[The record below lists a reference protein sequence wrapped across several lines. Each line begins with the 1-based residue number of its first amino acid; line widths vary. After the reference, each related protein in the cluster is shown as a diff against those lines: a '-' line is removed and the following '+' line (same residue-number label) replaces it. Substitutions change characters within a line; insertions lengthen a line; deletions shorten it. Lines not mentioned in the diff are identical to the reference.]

1 MGLYFNFFEY
11 FADYPNSNAN
21 YKIKSRISERQK
33 ILYDRS
39 KLLDDY
45 LHSAKNMPE
54 TVDTVNIEKIR
65 TMNDIKEQN
74 MNQFLTLNVGSSKAT
89 IDLSKVRKCGLVNG
103 KNMFGTKHKIVIYY
117 NDRPDIPEV
126 NFELQTD
133 VEAITVY
140 KNINSKLEQ
149 WAEAS
154 NASKIAA
161 MQKEL
166 EILYQQKEAMQEEKA
181 ILLDVFNQFKEMM
194 QIMEDETKTSKLV
207 DTIKSL

>member
-1 MGLYFNFFEY
+1 MGIYFNFFEY
-11 FADYPNSNAN
+11 LEDYSNSNAN
-21 YKIKSRISERQK
+21 YKIKSQISERQK

-39 KLLDDY
+39 KLINDY
-45 LHSAKNMPE
+45 IHSGKNMPE
-54 TVDTVNIEKIR
+54 TVDTENIEKIK

-89 IDLSKVRKCGLVNG
+89 IDLSKVRKCGLVTG
-103 KNMFGTKHKIVIYY
+103 KNMFGKKHKIIIYY

-133 VEAITVY
+133 LEAVTVY

>member
-11 FADYPNSNAN
+11 LADYSNSNAH
-21 YKIKSRISERQK
+21 YKIKSQISERQK

-39 KLLDDY
+39 KLINDY
-45 LHSAKNMPE
+45 IHSAKNMPE
-54 TVDTVNIEKIR
+54 TVDTENIEKIR

-89 IDLSKVRKCGLVNG
+89 IDLSKVRKCGLVTG
-103 KNMFGTKHKIVIYY
+103 KNMFGKKHKIIIYY

-133 VEAITVY
+133 VEALTVY

>member
-11 FADYPNSNAN
+11 VTDYSNSNAN
-21 YKIKSRISERQK
+21 YKIKSQISERQK

-39 KLLDDY
+39 KLIDDFIR
-45 LHSAKNMPE
+45 STKNTPE
-54 TVDTVNIEKIR
+54 TGDTENIEKIR
-65 TMNDIKEQN
+65 IMNDIKEQN

-89 IDLSKVRKCGLVNG
+89 IDLSKVRKCGLVTG
-103 KNMFGTKHKIVIYY
+103 KNVFGKKHKIIIYY

-133 VEAITVY
+133 VEALTVY

>member
-11 FADYPNSNAN
+11 FADYSNSNAN

-54 TVDTVNIEKIR
+54 TVDTENIEKIK

>member
-11 FADYPNSNAN
+11 LEDYSYSNAN
-21 YKIKSRISERQK
+21 YKIKSQISERQK

-39 KLLDDY
+39 KLINDFI
-45 LHSAKNMPE
+45 HSGKNMPE
-54 TVDTVNIEKIR
+54 TVDTENIEKIK

-89 IDLSKVRKCGLVNG
+89 IDLSKVRKCGLVTG
-103 KNMFGTKHKIVIYY
+103 KNMFGKKHKIIIYY

-133 VEAITVY
+133 LEAVTVY

>member
-11 FADYPNSNAN
+11 FADYSNSNAN

-54 TVDTVNIEKIR
+54 TVDTENIEKIK

-133 VEAITVY
+133 VEAVTVY

>member
-1 MGLYFNFFEY
+1 MGPYFNFFEY
-11 FADYPNSNAN
+11 FADYSNSNAN
-21 YKIKSRISERQK
+21 FKIKSRISERQK

-45 LHSAKNMPE
+45 IHSAKNMPE
-54 TVDTVNIEKIR
+54 TVDTENIEKIR

-89 IDLSKVRKCGLVNG
+89 IDLSKVRKCGLVTG
-103 KNMFGTKHKIVIYY
+103 KNMFGKKHKIIIYY

-133 VEAITVY
+133 VEALTVY
-140 KNINSKLEQ
+140 KNINNKLEQ

>member
-1 MGLYFNFFEY
+1 MGIYFNFFEY
-11 FADYPNSNAN
+11 LEDYSNSNTH
-21 YKIKSRISERQK
+21 YKIKSQISERQK

-39 KLLDDY
+39 KLIDDY
-45 LHSAKNMPE
+45 IHSAKNMPE
-54 TVDTVNIEKIR
+54 TVDTENIEKIR

-89 IDLSKVRKCGLVNG
+89 IDLSKVRKCGLVTG
-103 KNMFGTKHKIVIYY
+103 KNMFGNKHKIIIYY

-133 VEAITVY
+133 LEAVTVY

>member
-11 FADYPNSNAN
+11 LEDYSYSNAN

-54 TVDTVNIEKIR
+54 TVDTENIEKIK

>member
-1 MGLYFNFFEY
+1 MGLYFNFSEY
-11 FADYPNSNAN
+11 FADSNAN

-45 LHSAKNMPE
+45 IHSAKNMPE

-89 IDLSKVRKCGLVNG
+89 IDLSKVRKCGLVTG
-103 KNMFGTKHKIVIYY
+103 KNMFGKKHKIIIYY

-133 VEAITVY
+133 LEAITVY
-140 KNINSKLEQ
+140 KNINTKLEQ

>member
-1 MGLYFNFFEY
+1 M
-11 FADYPNSNAN
+11 
-21 YKIKSRISERQK
+21 
-33 ILYDRS
+33 
-39 KLLDDY
+39 
-45 LHSAKNMPE
+45 
-54 TVDTVNIEKIR
+54 
-65 TMNDIKEQN
+65 
-74 MNQFLTLNVGSSKAT
+74 
-89 IDLSKVRKCGLVNG
+89 
-103 KNMFGTKHKIVIYY
+103 
-117 NDRPDIPEV
+117 
-126 NFELQTD
+126 
-133 VEAITVY
+133 
-140 KNINSKLEQ
+140 EQ

>member
-45 LHSAKNMPE
+45 IHSAKNMPE
-54 TVDTVNIEKIR
+54 TVDTENIEKIR

-89 IDLSKVRKCGLVNG
+89 IDLSKVRKCGLVTG
-103 KNMFGTKHKIVIYY
+103 KNMFGKKHKIIIYY

-133 VEAITVY
+133 LEAVTVY

-207 DTIKSL
+207 DTIKNL

>member
-11 FADYPNSNAN
+11 FADYSNSNAN
-21 YKIKSRISERQK
+21 DKIKSRISERQK

-54 TVDTVNIEKIR
+54 TVDTENIEKIK

-133 VEAITVY
+133 VEAVTVY

>member
-11 FADYPNSNAN
+11 FADYSNSNAN

-54 TVDTVNIEKIR
+54 TVDTENIEKIR

>member
-11 FADYPNSNAN
+11 VTDYSNSNAN
-21 YKIKSRISERQK
+21 YKIKSQISERQK

-39 KLLDDY
+39 KLIDDFI
-45 LHSAKNMPE
+45 HSTKNTPE
-54 TVDTVNIEKIR
+54 TGDTENIEKIR

-89 IDLSKVRKCGLVNG
+89 IDLSKVRKCGLVTG
-103 KNMFGTKHKIVIYY
+103 KNMFGKKHKIIIYY

-133 VEAITVY
+133 DEALTVY

>member
-11 FADYPNSNAN
+11 FADYSNSNAN
-21 YKIKSRISERQK
+21 DKIKSRISERQK

-54 TVDTVNIEKIR
+54 TVDTENIEKIK